1 MKSEAGTL
9 FTNQLILQTFTV
21 LKEHN
26 HSVNFL
32 FKSKSFTTN
41 FLKNTK
47 NSPLE
52 RRTYIVCC
60 R

>member
-32 FKSKSFTTN
+32 LKRKYFTKRI
-41 FLKNTK
+41 FEK
-47 NSPLE
+47 
-52 RRTYIVCC
+52 Y
-60 R
+60 